1 MNEINYVIEREI
13 ETIST
18 RGSWNLELNLI
29 SWNGAPA
36 KYDLR
41 TWNDSHT
48 RMGKG
53 VTFTKDEAV
62 ALMKTLETE
71 FERS

>member
-1 MNEINYVIEREI
+1 MNEINYTIEEEI
-13 ETIST
+13 AILSN

-36 KYDLR
+36 KYDIR
-41 TWNDSHT
+41 TWNDTHT

-53 VTFTKDEAV
+53 VTLTEAELSNLLD
-62 ALMKTLETE
+62 ALEGIIHHN
-71 FERS
+71 

>member
-62 ALMKTLETE
+62 ALMETLEAE